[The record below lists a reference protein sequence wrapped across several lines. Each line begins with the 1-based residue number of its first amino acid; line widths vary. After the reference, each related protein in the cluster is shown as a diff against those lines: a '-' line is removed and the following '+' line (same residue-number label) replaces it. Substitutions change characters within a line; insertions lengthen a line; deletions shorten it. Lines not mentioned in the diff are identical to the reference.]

1 MRFLLLSVCLLFTF
15 RAMGQKVS
23 NVDFDEIK
31 RETTNPGSPYYF
43 PKQLTRLQASDSTLQ
58 AKDYHYLYYGQI
70 FQPSYNPEA
79 AAEASEAFTK
89 AFAAKQYREALAL
102 GAKDLRAHPFNL
114 RLTTEMIVC
123 ASQASGRRLAQ
134 RYANRY
140 FGLLRALRSSGDGHS
155 PATAFVV
162 PTVDDEYT
170 LMGYYNLDFS
180 EQSRTGTTDVFT
192 LKPMAEAS
200 AGDAQQHFNGN
211 RIYFNVSQPLNYLGG
226 LIKDK

>member
-1 MRFLLLSVCLLFTF
+1 MKFLLLFACLLFSFT
-15 RAMGQKVS
+15 APAQKVS

-58 AKDYHYLYYGQI
+58 AKDYHYLYYGQV
-70 FQPSYNPEA
+70 FQSGYNPESTG
-79 AAEASEAFTK
+79 EASEAFTK

-114 RLTTEMIVC
+114 RLTTELIVC

-162 PTVDDEYT
+162 VALDDEYT
-170 LMGYYNLDFS
+170 LLGYYNLDYS
-180 EQSRTGTTDVFT
+180 GQSRAGTTDIFT
-192 LKPMAEAS
+192 LKPVAEAS
-200 AGDAQQHFNGN
+200 AGGNQQHFEGKA
-211 RIYFNVSQPLNYLGG
+211 IYFNVSQPLNFLGG
-226 LIKDK
+226 LIQDK

>member
-1 MRFLLLSVCLLFTF
+1 MKLLLLLAGLLCTF
-15 RAMGQKVS
+15 STLAQKIS

-58 AKDYHYLYYGQI
+58 AKDYHYLYYGQV
-70 FQPSYNPEA
+70 FQAGYNPEGA
-79 AAEASEAFTK
+79 GEASESFTK

-102 GAKDLRAHPFNL
+102 GAKDLRAQPFNL
-114 RLTTEMIVC
+114 RLNTEMIVC

-140 FGLLRALRSSGDGHS
+140 FGLLRALRSSGDGHG

-162 PTVDDEYT
+162 ASVDDEYT
-170 LMGYYNLDFS
+170 LLGYFNLDYS
-180 EQSRTGTTDVFT
+180 GQSRAGTTDIFT
-192 LKPMAEAS
+192 LKPVAEAS
-200 AGDAQQHFNGN
+200 AAGSPQHFEG
-211 RIYFNVSQPLNYLGG
+211 RDIYFNVSQPLNYLGNQ
-226 LIKDK
+226 LKD